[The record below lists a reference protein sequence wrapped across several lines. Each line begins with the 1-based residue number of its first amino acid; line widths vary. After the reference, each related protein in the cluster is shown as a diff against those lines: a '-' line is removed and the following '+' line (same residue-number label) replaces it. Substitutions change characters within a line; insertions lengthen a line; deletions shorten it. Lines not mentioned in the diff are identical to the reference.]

1 MDLAYLRIK
10 DSEQKAELR
19 KEESQVLKIKNQF
32 QDFRFYEQISEL
44 QNLYFENKVQR
55 VLYYSQKRERQFSH
69 ILNVEIK

>member
-32 QDFRFYEQISEL
+32 QDFRFYEQI
-44 QNLYFENKVQR
+44 ENKVQR